1 MSRKQ
6 GDYLA
11 ELLDAS
17 EDDAPSPARARRS
30 PLLERESAL
39 ARVASGEVRQVTEL
53 RIDPSR
59 CRIWAGNGRVYGELT
74 ERRCSDLIDSLVSEG
89 GQKVPAVVRRV
100 RDDPAVEFEVLAG
113 TRRHWSVSW
122 LRANNYPDMLFVVQV
137 ADIDDEA
144 AFRLAD
150 LENRNRADLSDLE
163 RARNYKWALDAH
175 YGGIQARMAERLRLS
190 KGWLSKLVTMASL
203 PDIVVSAFGDA
214 NTITIRGGYE
224 LATRCGDDMLKGGV
238 LREAARLA
246 AEQQAKTSAGETLID
261 PVIVLRRLMAVDVAR
276 VGTRGEAVLVT
287 GANGTA
293 AMTLQ
298 GRRGKV
304 LTLRIDLGSG
314 VDRAALIEGLC
325 TAIDGQI
332 G

>member
-11 ELLDAS
+11 GLLDAS
-17 EDDAPSPARARRS
+17 DDDSPSPARARRS
-30 PLLERESAL
+30 PLLDRESAL
-39 ARVASGEVRQVTEL
+39 ARVASGEARQVTEL
-53 RIDPSR
+53 RIDPAR
-59 CRIWAGNGRVYGELT
+59 CRIWPGNGRVYGELT
-74 ERRCSDLIDSLVSEG
+74 ESRCRDLIDSLVAEG

-100 RDDPAVEFEVLAG
+100 RDDPAIEFEVLAG

-137 ADIDDEA
+137 ADLDDEA

-150 LENRNRADLSDLE
+150 LENRARADLSDLE

-175 YGGIQARMAERLRLS
+175 YGGVQARMAERLRLS
-190 KGWLSKLVTMASL
+190 KGWLSKLLTMATL
-203 PDIVVSAFGDA
+203 PDVVVSAFGDS

-224 LATRCGDDMLKGGV
+224 LAARCSDDTLNHGI
-238 LREAARLA
+238 LREAARIA
-246 AEQQAKTSAGETLID
+246 AAQQQQVTAGGTLID
-261 PVIVLRRLMAVDVAR
+261 PTIVLRRLMTVDVAR
-276 VGTRGEAVLVT
+276 VGTRGESVLVS
-287 GANGTA
+287 GADGKA

-304 LTLRIDLGSG
+304 LTLRIDLGTG

-325 TAIDGQI
+325 NALDEQLG
-332 G
+332 